1 MAQDSKNAD
10 DVQAAMQAVDPNDPD
25 LIAKLNEI
33 ALGIAEK
40 QGKVPAKSSNV
51 NVNSD
56 PMDELGCE
64 GCQ

>member
-1 MAQDSKNAD
+1 MTQDPKNTD

-40 QGKVPAKSSNV
+40 QGKAPTKSTNLKV
-51 NVNSD
+51 ESD